1 MTGSPAF
8 AAFTMS
14 QTAYADEKTR
24 DAFSALDDGEFA
36 PITVREDISPKRV
49 KTGPEFDPVD
59 LLLSVVKWIFLYVPG
74 ATALHFALM
83 AMSLFFIY
91 GATLEMLVGTFGIS
105 VVATFMVMLGIGRL
119 TDLRYL
125 RVTAGIVA
133 AGALASILYSIAIV
147 FFEGDF
153 FGSFTLL
160 TLPVTIIIG
169 QLIKIKTDR
178 ESLPHE

>member
-1 MTGSPAF
+1 MRHT
-8 AAFTMS
+8 T
-14 QTAYADEKTR
+14 YADEKTM
-24 DAFSALDDGEFA
+24 DAETLLDEFEFA
-36 PITVREDISPKRV
+36 PITVREDIAPEAV
-49 KTGPEFDPVD
+49 KTRRETDTLD
-59 LLLSVVKWIFLYVPG
+59 LFLAVVKWIFLYLPG

-119 TDLRYL
+119 SDLRYL
-125 RVTAGIVA
+125 RVTAGILA